1 MRLTQDVLLIVCFY
15 LRWSLSINDELKY
28 FFQRPFSKALIAM
41 AHKKNKVIKFDRSDP
56 NLEVTF
62 LHILKLCD
70 YQYFPENLDLIEV
83 INKLA
88 HRKGFLSI
96 LKKIPRE
103 FINVKKLINAGNI
116 QPFITLDLSVH
127 QQDLLHAIRHSKIEI
142 VEYFTRNGEDVN
154 AFLQEAIKIND
165 QEIIDVLIPRAT
177 YESNSFCINI
187 LQSCICNDDDHTL
200 EKLFAKMPTDM
211 YNRYLNDLLHTVIV
225 SKLHKCFQFLI
236 SFSPQPINHVM
247 LKEFIKIAMTFGN
260 QEAIVYFFGLVP
272 ELVMFLFAKK
282 IKTCSCQQQQQRT
295 PLCPTCS
302 ITINHFFT
310 EIILKYN
317 NRYDG

>member
-1 MRLTQDVLLIVCFY
+1 
-15 LRWSLSINDELKY
+15 
-28 FFQRPFSKALIAM
+28 M
-41 AHKKNKVIKFDRSDP
+41 ARKKNKVLKFDTTDP

-62 LHILKLCD
+62 LHILELCD
-70 YQYFPENLDLIEV
+70 YPYFPENLDLIEV

-127 QQDLLHAIRHSKIEI
+127 QQDLLYAIRHSKIEI

-187 LQSCICNDDDHTL
+187 LQSCICNDNARTL
-200 EKLFAKMPTDM
+200 EKLFAKMPTVYDM
-211 YNRYLNDLLHTVIV
+211 YLNDLLHTVIV

-236 SFSPQPINHVM
+236 SFFPQPINHVM
-247 LKEFIKIAMTFGN
+247 LKRFIKIAMTFGN

-295 PLCPTCS
+295 SLCPTCT
-302 ITINHFFT
+302 ITVNHFFT

-317 NRYDG
+317 NRYAG